1 MAGRR
6 PDAAIRKVA
15 WALDELFR
23 IPGTKIRFGLDS
35 VLGLLPAGGDLAG
48 GVLSGWILI
57 AAARS
62 GAPPSV
68 LLRMGGNVLL
78 DMAIGTIPVL
88 GDVFDVGWK
97 ANRRNADL
105 LERHVDAPGPARK
118 SSRVVLVLV
127 LLALIVAAAGAVY
140 VAWRIAHW
148 IFTKI

>member
-23 IPGTKIRFGLDS
+23 IPGTNIRFGLDS

-48 GVLSGWILI
+48 GALSGWILI
-57 AAARS
+57 AAARA

>member
-57 AAARS
+57 AAVRS

-127 LLALIVAAAGAVY
+127 LLVLLLAAAGAVY
-140 VAWRIAHW
+140 IAWRIAHW
-148 IFTKI
+148 IFAKA

>member
-118 SSRVVLVLV
+118 SCRVVRVRVLLV
-127 LLALIVAAAGAVY
+127 LLLAAAGAGY
-140 VAWRIAHW
+140 LAWRIAHW
-148 IFTKI
+148 IFAKA

>member
-1 MAGRR
+1 
-6 PDAAIRKVA
+6 
-15 WALDELFR
+15 
-23 IPGTKIRFGLDS
+23 
-35 VLGLLPAGGDLAG
+35 
-48 GVLSGWILI
+48 
-57 AAARS
+57 
-62 GAPPSV
+62 
-68 LLRMGGNVLL
+68 MGGNVLL